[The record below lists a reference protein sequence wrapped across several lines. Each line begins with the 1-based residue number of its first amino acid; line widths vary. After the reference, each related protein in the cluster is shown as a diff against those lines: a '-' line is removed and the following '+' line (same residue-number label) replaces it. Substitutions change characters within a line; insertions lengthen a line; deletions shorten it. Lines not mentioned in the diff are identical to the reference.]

1 VDIIKVW
8 VDDRNGQYE
17 RLSPPLFRAVID
29 EAHGLGL
36 RVTAHI
42 FGLEDAKELLRAGID
57 AFAHGVREQDIDDEF
72 VALIR
77 ERPAVVLVP
86 NLPARGV
93 ATDLEWLRGTLDD
106 AQLQQLQNAPPGQ
119 PEVLDAFGIQARNLN
134 RLSEAG
140 VRIALGTDGNTPW
153 GPHIEMEDM
162 VAAGMSPMAVLTA
175 ATANGAAFMRLDDR
189 GTLAGGKVADF
200 IVLEAD
206 PLEDITNTRR
216 IREVYLAGTPV
227 SR

>member
-1 VDIIKVW
+1 IIKIW

-72 VALIR
+72 VALIQ
-77 ERPAVVLVP
+77 ERPEVVLVP
-86 NLPARGV
+86 NLPNRGV
-93 ATDLEWLRGTLDD
+93 ATDLEWLRGTISDT
-106 AQLQQLQNAPPGQ
+106 QLQDLQNAPTGQ
-119 PEVLDAFGIQARNLN
+119 PAVLEAFGIQARNLD

-140 VRIALGTDGNTPW
+140 VRIALGTDGNT
-153 GPHIEMEDM
+153 
-162 VAAGMSPMAVLTA
+162 
-175 ATANGAAFMRLDDR
+175 
-189 GTLAGGKVADF
+189 
-200 IVLEAD
+200 
-206 PLEDITNTRR
+206 
-216 IREVYLAGTPV
+216 
-227 SR
+227 